1 MKACGRLIARMREQ
15 DVDCDIEADI
25 ELDSG
30 IAVPVTSDPGDPAIK
45 DRYLSP
51 RQIGPDVGYKGIPQ
65 HDKGLQLSSVLYQ
78 DVTTTMG
85 PILYI

>member
-1 MKACGRLIARMREQ
+1 MPVGVDRGKAQCVMKACGRLIVRMREQ
-15 DVDCDIEADI
+15 EDVDCDIEADI

-30 IAVPVTSDPGDPAIK
+30 IAVPVTSDPGDPSIK

-65 HDKGLQLSSVLYQ
+65 HDKGLQ
-78 DVTTTMG
+78 
-85 PILYI
+85 P